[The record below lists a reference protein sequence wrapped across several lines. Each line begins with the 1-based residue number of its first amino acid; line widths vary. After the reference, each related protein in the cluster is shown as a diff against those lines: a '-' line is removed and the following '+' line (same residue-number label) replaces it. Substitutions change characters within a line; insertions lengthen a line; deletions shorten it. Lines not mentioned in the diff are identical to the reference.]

1 MRILI
6 ISPSHPPAATGEAEH
21 CQQIAQRLA
30 AAGHLVH
37 VLSSCNAAV
46 APPLGYELHA
56 RMRGWRWRDAPALR
70 AWVRR
75 LQPDAVLII
84 YTAWLF
90 DDHPMAS
97 FLPTW
102 LRRWR
107 PELPVL
113 SLVELPYP
121 APPGNLAV
129 RLGRK
134 LASWWAGPQ
143 GLDFGFGS
151 LLRDSTSVA
160 VLGPSILAELEP
172 RCPGLTT
179 RALVVPP
186 PPLVTLPKDRSVAA
200 RLAARAR
207 LGAGPRT
214 LLLAYFGFVY
224 PGKGVETLL
233 QALQKLQQQGS
244 EPLLLM
250 AGGGRGLPGADPRQQ
265 AFEARMTTLAQQL
278 GVAERVLWLP
288 GEPSGSEAMG
298 RDLLAADIAVLPF
311 DDGAELRRSS
321 IAVVTALGLPLVT
334 TQARVQEPAFVHGE
348 NVHLCPPQ
356 DAAALAAAVL
366 ALASDPALHARLAA
380 GALRM
385 ADDWF
390 SWEAATARLL
400 QALQHNPAASTP
412 TARST

>member
-30 AAGHLVH
+30 RAGHEVQ
-37 VLSSCNAAV
+37 VLSNRNPLANAQ
-46 APPLGYELHA
+46 GHYTLHA
-56 RMRGWRWRDAPALR
+56 SMPGWRWRHLPALMTR
-70 AWVRR
+70 VRR
-75 LQPDAVLII
+75 IRPDAVLII

-107 PELPVL
+107 PRMPVL
-113 SLVELPYP
+113 SLVELHHP
-121 APPGNLAV
+121 APTGSIPV

-134 LASWWAGPQ
+134 LASWWAGSS

-151 LLRDSTSVA
+151 LLRDSTHVA
-160 VLGPSILAELEP
+160 VLGPSMLAELEL
-172 RCPGLTT
+172 RCPGLAQ
-179 RALVVPP
+179 RALIVPP
-186 PPLVTLPKDRSVAA
+186 PPLVALPEDRSAS
-200 RLAARAR
+200 ARAEAR
-207 LGAGPRT
+207 RALGAGPNT

-233 QALQKLQQQGS
+233 RALQHLRGQGR
-244 EPLLLM
+244 ELILIM

-265 AFEARMTTLAQQL
+265 AFEARMQTLAGEL
-278 GVAERVLWLP
+278 GLDAQVRWLP
-288 GEPSGSEAMG
+288 GELSGSERIG
-298 RDLLAADIAVLPF
+298 QDLLAADLAVLPF

-321 IAVVTALGLPLVT
+321 IAVVSALGLPLVT
-334 TQARVQEPAFVHGE
+334 TRPKGNEPAFVDGE
-348 NVHLCPPQ
+348 NVLFCSPQ
-356 DAAALAAAVL
+356 DAASLAGAIASL
-366 ALASDPALHARLAA
+366 ADDSARRMRLAA
-380 GALRM
+380 GARQM
-385 ADDWF
+385 AEQWF

-400 QALQHNPAASTP
+400 RALQHNAGEPGA
-412 TARST
+412 